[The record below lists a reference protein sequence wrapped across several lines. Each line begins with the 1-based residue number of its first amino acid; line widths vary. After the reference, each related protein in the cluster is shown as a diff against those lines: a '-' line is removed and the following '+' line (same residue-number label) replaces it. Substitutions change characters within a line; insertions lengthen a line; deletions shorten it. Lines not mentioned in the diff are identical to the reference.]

1 MVAYVTT
8 EMQPQVA
15 VWFRRH
21 MIPLQIEKEILIEA
35 PIDIVWRVVTEP
47 EHITRWFSS
56 KAELEGRPGGEGR
69 LSFEQGETYDLQVET
84 FEPPHRFAYRWLH
97 ESGAK
102 ARPDNSMLVEFTLR
116 DEAGKT
122 RLRVVESGFD
132 QVDWTDEAKSKYA
145 EGHTAG
151 WKLIL
156 GRLRDYA
163 AGADAGIAR
172 E

>member
-1 MVAYVTT
+1 
-8 EMQPQVA
+8 
-15 VWFRRH
+15 
-21 MIPLQIEKEILIEA
+21 MIPSQIEKEILIEA
-35 PIDIVWRVVTEP
+35 PIDVVWRVVTEP
-47 EHITRWFSS
+47 AQITQWFAST
-56 KAELEGRPGGEGR
+56 AELEGRSGGEGR
-69 LSFEQGETYDLQVET
+69 LAFQQGETYSLQVET

-102 ARPDNSMLVEFTLR
+102 ARPDNSMLVEFTLH

-132 QVDWTDEAKSKYA
+132 EVDWTDEAKAKYA
-145 EGHTAG
+145 ERHTTG
-151 WKLIL
+151 WELIL

-163 AGADAGIAR
+163 ARADIVAR

>member
-1 MVAYVTT
+1 MV
-8 EMQPQVA
+8 
-15 VWFRRH
+15 RRQ
-21 MIPLQIEKEILIEA
+21 MIPSQIEKEVLIEA
-35 PIDIVWRVVTEP
+35 PIEVVWRVVTEP
-47 EHITRWFSS
+47 DQITQWFSS
-56 KAELEGRPGGEGR
+56 KAEIEGRSGGEGR
-69 LSFEQGETYDLQVET
+69 VVFEQGETYYLQVEA

-97 ESGAK
+97 DSGARP
-102 ARPDNSMLVEFTLR
+102 RPDNSMLVEFTLH

-132 QVDWTDEAKSKYA
+132 QVDWADEEKAKYA

-151 WKLIL
+151 WELLL

-163 AGADAGIAR
+163 VRLDAGIAR